1 MMKRSLFSASVLA
14 LAMTMTASM
23 ARAQAGDSS
32 ESAADRNNSSNIIIV
47 TAQKREENIQ
57 EVPIAISAVGRDF
70 LQSRDITSVSDLG
83 TIAPNVKFE
92 NAPGSATTAQVSIR
106 GSVTINPAITW
117 EPAVGIYLDGVY
129 IAKNTGAIFD
139 VADLE
144 RVEVLRGPQGT
155 LYGRNTLA
163 GAINLVTAK
172 PTGELS
178 GSAEITYGNY
188 DYWRGKAVLNLP
200 AIGPFSLKVSGQ
212 FAKRDGY
219 FDVVPN
225 PFPAAAF
232 FANPPQVSQTNSL
245 DNKSFMAQ
253 VRFEPTDGLT
263 FDYSYDYSIYNQTPL
278 PGQLLRV
285 NRNGGP
291 ADIFDPASP
300 NFTGVPLGL
309 FANQDRQGQLS
320 LDANVFEKTRTYGH
334 ALTATLDLGAAELK
348 SVTAYRDV
356 KFEDRLDLDGSPV
369 SIATTARFTD
379 MDSFSQEL
387 QLAGGAWD
395 DRLQYVLGG
404 FYYDESARTSNPQL
418 FFGAFGPFGNQFD
431 SRYASKTEAWAI
443 YGQVD
448 FDITDALTL
457 TLGGR
462 YTEETKSI
470 SRFLQ
475 ILTDPMIPAAGL
487 PFTVADIQFGDLPEA
502 KYDDFSPSAT
512 LAYQINPDINI
523 YARYA
528 KGFKSGGFNGET
540 NQFGPPTP
548 DCPTGTPELC
558 NPYQPEKVNS
568 YELGLKSVLANGALT
583 LNVSAFYDDHK
594 DIQLSVFDA
603 TGAASSTVLNAAS
616 ATIKGLEIETV
627 VRPADWLTINGSFA
641 YLDAEYNSF
650 VEKGIDVSDNR
661 AFPQTPSYTA
671 SLGVD
676 WRAAEGDWGR
686 FNLLGDLSMVS
697 KYHAF
702 PYQLRSTDPTAQ
714 LAGDSESPGRV
725 ILNLR
730 AAVSDIDL
738 GGAQFKLS
746 AWVRNVTGEDAP
758 NNFIDFGP
766 AFGGLLLGYFPEPR
780 TFGLTLGAE
789 F

>member
-1 MMKRSLFSASVLA
+1 MVSMLKNSVALGAIAASFIA
-14 LAMTMTASM
+14 TPAFGQQSENSISEAS
-23 ARAQAGDSS
+23 D
-32 ESAADRNNSSNIIIV
+32 SNIIIV

-57 EVPIAISAVGRDF
+57 EVPIAISAVGKDY
-70 LQSRDITSVSDLG
+70 LKSRDITSISDLG
-83 TIAPNVKFE
+83 TLAPNVKFE

-144 RVEVLRGPQGT
+144 RVEILRGPQGT

-178 GSAEITYGNY
+178 GSAEMTYGNY
-188 DYWRGKAVLNLP
+188 DYRRGKAVLNLP
-200 AIGPFSLKVSGQ
+200 AIGLFSVKLSGQ
-212 FAKRDGY
+212 VAQRDGF
-219 FDVVPN
+219 FDVVAN
-225 PFPAAAF
+225 PFPTAGF
-232 FANPPQVSQTNSL
+232 FANPPQVEEAHSL

-253 VRFEPTDGLT
+253 VRFEPTDTLT
-263 FDYSYDYSIYNQTPL
+263 FDYSYDYSKYDQTPL

-300 NFTGVPLGL
+300 SFVGVPLGL
-309 FANQDRQGQLS
+309 FANQDRQEQLS
-320 LDANVFEKTRTYGH
+320 LDANIFERTRTYGH

-356 KFEDRLDLDGSPV
+356 KFEDRLDLDGSPI

-379 MDSFSQEL
+379 MNSFSQEL
-387 QLAGGAWD
+387 QLAGAAWD
-395 DRLQYVLGG
+395 DRVKYVFGG
-404 FYYDESARTSNPQL
+404 FYYNETATTSNPQL

-431 SRYASKTEAWAI
+431 SRYGSKAEAWAV

-448 FDITDALTL
+448 FDMTEELTL
-457 TLGGR
+457 SLGGR
-462 YTEETKSI
+462 YTEETKRI

-475 ILTDPMIPAAGL
+475 ILTDPMIPAAAL
-487 PFTVADIQFGDLPEA
+487 PFTVADIRYGDLPDA

-512 LAYQINPDINI
+512 LAYQINPDLNV
-523 YARYA
+523 YARFA

-540 NQFGPPTP
+540 NQFVAPTA

-558 NPYQPEKVNS
+558 NPYRPEKVNS
-568 YELGLKSVLANGALT
+568 YEVGVKSVMADGALT

-603 TGAASSTVLNAAS
+603 TGAAASTVLNAAS
-616 ATIKGLEIETV
+616 AAIKGVEIETV
-627 VRPADWLTINGSFA
+627 IRPADWLTINGSFA
-641 YLDAEYNSF
+641 YLDAEYESF
-650 VEKGIDVSDNR
+650 VEKGVDVSDNR
-661 AFPQTPSYTA
+661 AFPQTPKYTA

-676 WRAAEGDWGR
+676 WRVAEGDWGR
-686 FNLLGDLSMVS
+686 FNMLGDLSMVS
-697 KYHAF
+697 KYHTY
-702 PYQLRSTDPTAQ
+702 PYQLRPTDPTSQ
-714 LAGDSESPGRV
+714 LAGDSQSPGRV
-725 ILNLR
+725 ILNIR

-738 GGAQFKLS
+738 GAAQFKLS

-780 TFGLTLGAE
+780 TYGLTLGAE